1 MVGYTVIPQTS
12 KGNPKFFPSQ
22 VAKSR
27 HLDHA
32 DHGGGDKGGGI
43 GDALRLKS
51 PSGSCCFNLPRN
63 PNHQLIGGKK
73 KPIIHR
79 VSTIQDDAGFRNHPQ

>member
-51 PSGSCCFNLPRN
+51 PSCSCCFNLPRN

-73 KPIIHR
+73 
-79 VSTIQDDAGFRNHPQ
+79 SNYSLGFNHPR

>member
-12 KGNPKFFPSQ
+12 KESKILPFPSRE
-22 VAKSR
+22 VR

-73 KPIIHR
+73 PIIHR